1 MSKFGSRKII
11 SGICLLC
18 LFLLAG
24 CSQQEISDEY
34 ILGKNRISCDNITI
48 TVMTPFELITEGKQ
62 VELADKSVRNIAAE
76 GHNKNIQMF
85 VTAGVASSENT
96 VSTLADKAKMI
107 LKDNPSISDLKI
119 DESDVKIQ
127 SVNGKKLEFVFD
139 ERVKGKHT
147 NLTVTE
153 YIFEYEG
160 VVWRVIYQYRSKDNK
175 GKQLSELIAGKIYLG
190 ATF

>member
-1 MSKFGSRKII
+1 MSKFGIRKII

-34 ILGKNRISCDNITI
+34 ILGKNRISCDNTTI

-85 VTAGVASSENT
+85 
-96 VSTLADKAKMI
+96 I
-107 LKDNPSISDLKI
+107 LREK
-119 DESDVKIQ
+119 
-127 SVNGKKLEFVFD
+127 
-139 ERVKGKHT
+139 
-147 NLTVTE
+147 
-153 YIFEYEG
+153 
-160 VVWRVIYQYRSKDNK
+160 W
-175 GKQLSELIAGKIYLG
+175 
-190 ATF
+190 